1 LIVAACVDTPR
12 DISLAERGAD
22 ALEAGD
28 YTAAEQFLGDALEYN
43 PSNEYALLN
52 LGVVYQ
58 DTGRPELARRTYA
71 EIIRINRLER
81 AALIVARKNGGLSPM
96 TLARENLADLNL
108 SPVLVDNS
116 APPPSWFGNNAPIDS
131 RNFSAL
137 YSDMS
142 AVFDN
147 LQALAES
154 MRLMSDT
161 LRAAAKEAEKREAL
175 ASTNSTMTDASDSA
189 SNDGAGMESD
199 ANDKPAKQVASR
211 DMEATDGSSKADDQ
225 QAADKGDKKT
235 GGAAGD
241 GNGAEQAVA
250 RAEAVDGDGPSVRV
264 HIASF
269 RSEDGAERGW
279 QILQKSHPD
288 LLSDYDAQIREID
301 FGAGMGVF
309 FRVQAGPLASEQNAK
324 ELCERLKSRGLYCAV
339 AFF

>member
-1 LIVAACVDTPR
+1 MDTPR

-28 YTAAEQFLGDALEYN
+28 YTTAEQFLGDALEHN
-43 PSNEYALLN
+43 PGNEYALLN

-161 LRAAAKEAEKREAL
+161 LRAAAKDAERQKAMAGADSMNSGDSAITAGDSAATDSTQKQIASLGKTMGDAEK
-175 ASTNSTMTDASDSA
+175 M
-189 SNDGAGMESD
+189 AGKSISSD
-199 ANDKPAKQVASR
+199 AKK
-211 DMEATDGSSKADDQ
+211 SSS
-225 QAADKGDKKT
+225 
-235 GGAAGD
+235 GAAKD
-241 GNGAEQAVA
+241 TAESTENGEAQAVA
-250 RAEAVDGDGPSVRV
+250 RAEAVDGDGPSVRI

-309 FRVQAGPLASEQNAK
+309 YRVQAGPLTSEQNAK

>member
-1 LIVAACVDTPR
+1 MPW
-12 DISLAERGAD
+12 
-22 ALEAGD
+22 EAGD
-28 YTAAEQFLGDALEYN
+28 YATAEQFLGDALEYN
-43 PSNEYALLN
+43 PANEYALLN

-96 TLARENLADLNL
+96 LLARENLADLNL
-108 SPVLVDNS
+108 SPAMVDNS
-116 APPPSWFGNNAPIDS
+116 APAPSWFGNNAPIDS

-154 MRLMSDT
+154 MRLMSGT
-161 LRAAAKEAEKREAL
+161 LRAAAKEAEKQETL
-175 ASTNSTMTDASDSA
+175 ASAAKVKTADSSAAMTD
-189 SNDGAGMESD
+189 GADNAADSD
-199 ANDKPAKQVASR
+199 APAAKQMAALDTTTGDGHEKAPS
-211 DMEATDGSSKADDQ
+211 DMADS
-225 QAADKGDKKT
+225 T
-235 GGAAGD
+235 AGD
-241 GNGAEQAVA
+241 DNGGEHAIA
-250 RAEAVDGDGPSVRV
+250 RAEEVTGDGPSVRV

-269 RSEDGAERGW
+269 RSENGAEQGW

-288 LLSDYDAQIREID
+288 LLSNYDAQIREID
-301 FGAGMGVF
+301 FGAGMGIF
-309 FRVQAGPLASEQNAK
+309 FRVQAGPLASEDSAK
-324 ELCERLKSRGLYCAV
+324 QLCERLKSRGLYFAV